1 MKKRPIKKLF
11 LATVT
16 AIAVVLLVVV
26 IWAYSTGGG
35 SNNPLDKPWDARSYE
50 QDLEQA
56 LEMLT
61 PDDQTALI
69 GGLMYCQK
77 EKTTQGKTYRDFLDL
92 GRRKQNEFMDT
103 VALDMK
109 EFFRVDSLQKD
120 SLRRVENGASQDA
133 EG

>member
-77 EKTTQGKTYRDFLDL
+77 EKTTRGKTYRDFLDL

-133 EG
+133 ED

>member
-11 LATVT
+11 LATVA

-77 EKTTQGKTYRDFLDL
+77 EKTTRGKTYRDFLDL
-92 GRRKQNEFMDT
+92 GRRKQNEFIDT

-109 EFFRVDSLQKD
+109 DFFREDSLQKD

-133 EG
+133 ED